1 MSVASDPRYLSM
13 PSGEPPRVDLGG
25 TTYSTPLQYLIPV
38 QSRLSF
44 PFLDSGSD
52 RQILRQ
58 RGVMTP
64 LLCGALCTFSAAP
77 HIHPPTHA
85 QKCRIDDHELPS
97 VMTYFSLLHGVTSP
111 AYYGPDLDPY
121 PATHRSNPSAPTLQN
136 RPSTNVY
143 FACPFSRDPQIQT
156 SCHEHVAANCCP
168 PCPHARASP
177 VADLRWHPPPQ
188 HQRPRPHP
196 LAHYVKHLYVLFF
209 FTMTRK
215 LEKSE

>member
-1 MSVASDPRYLSM
+1 VSVASDPRYLSM

-77 HIHPPTHA
+77 HTHPPTHA

-97 VMTYFSLLHGVTSP
+97 YDLLLAATRRDFPSLLWP
-111 AYYGPDLDPY
+111 
-121 PATHRSNPSAPTLQN
+121 
-136 RPSTNVY
+136 
-143 FACPFSRDPQIQT
+143 
-156 SCHEHVAANCCP
+156 
-168 PCPHARASP
+168 
-177 VADLRWHPPPQ
+177 
-188 HQRPRPHP
+188 RPRPLPRNPP
-196 LAHYVKHLYVLFF
+196 LEPLRADPSKSSVDERVFCLSLFP
-209 FTMTRK
+209 
-215 LEKSE
+215 